1 MDKNQKTIRAII
13 LIMKKVLSKL
23 NFILGI
29 ISVTIAY
36 LPGMLLGEFATIII
50 KVVGKILNSIILFI
64 ESISPIPSPY
74 VRGFMDVVFEAFAF
88 TAIGRGIGVAFII
101 FIPIIIFKKFTK
113 LNINWL
119 PSILILIPTLL
130 WFGGIRQIERYA
142 ELYDGIYFVSITA
155 GFLLGTFFPL
165 YYAYLYARDGNIK

>member
-1 MDKNQKTIRAII
+1 MKNTLNKF
-13 LIMKKVLSKL
+13 

-29 ISVTIAY
+29 LSVIITY
-36 LPGMLLGEFATIII
+36 FPGMLIGEFAIIFIKAVGTILNIII
-50 KVVGKILNSIILFI
+50 GFI

-74 VRGFMDVVFEAFAF
+74 VRGFFDVVFEAFTF

-101 FIPIIIFKKFTK
+101 FIPILLFRKFTK

-119 PSILILIPTLL
+119 PSIIILVPILL

-142 ELYDGIYFVSITA
+142 ELYEGVYFVSISA
-155 GFLLGTFFPL
+155 GFILGTFLPL
-165 YYAYLYARDGNIK
+165 YYAYLFSKEVNKS

>member
-1 MDKNQKTIRAII
+1 MKNTLNKF
-13 LIMKKVLSKL
+13 

-29 ISVTIAY
+29 LSVIITY
-36 LPGMLLGEFATIII
+36 FPGMLIGEFAIIFIKAVGTILNIII
-50 KVVGKILNSIILFI
+50 GFI

-74 VRGFMDVVFEAFAF
+74 VRGFFDVVFEAFTF

-101 FIPIIIFKKFTK
+101 FIPILLFRKFTK

-119 PSILILIPTLL
+119 PSIIILIPTLL

-142 ELYDGIYFVSITA
+142 ELYEGIYFVSISA
-155 GFLLGTFFPL
+155 GFILGTFLPL
-165 YYAYLYARDGNIK
+165 YYAYMFMKEVDKS

>member
-1 MDKNQKTIRAII
+1 MKNTLNKF
-13 LIMKKVLSKL
+13 

-29 ISVTIAY
+29 LIVVITY
-36 LPGMLLGEFATIII
+36 FPGMLIGEFAIIFIKAIGAILNIII
-50 KVVGKILNSIILFI
+50 GFI

-74 VRGFMDVVFEAFAF
+74 VRGFFDVVFEAFAF

-101 FIPIIIFKKFTK
+101 FIPILLFKKFTK

-119 PSILILIPTLL
+119 PSIIILIPTLL

-142 ELYDGIYFVSITA
+142 ELYEGLYFVSISA
-155 GFLLGTFFPL
+155 GFILGTFFPL
-165 YYAYLYARDGNIK
+165 YYAYLFTKEVDKS

>member
-1 MDKNQKTIRAII
+1 MKNTLNKF
-13 LIMKKVLSKL
+13 

-29 ISVTIAY
+29 LSVIITY
-36 LPGMLLGEFATIII
+36 FPGMLIGEFAIIFIKAIGTILYIII
-50 KVVGKILNSIILFI
+50 GFI

-74 VRGFMDVVFEAFAF
+74 VRGFLDVVFEAFAF

-101 FIPIIIFKKFTK
+101 FIPILLFKKFTK

-119 PSILILIPTLL
+119 PSIIILIPTLL

-142 ELYDGIYFVSITA
+142 ELYEGVYFLSISA
-155 GFLLGTFFPL
+155 GFILGTFLPL
-165 YYAYLYARDGNIK
+165 YYAYLFMKKERINL